1 MIKRFTECSV
11 QITYLSGRVS
21 QTAADIKVQLVH
33 MVQEELG
40 LSSLGERGSGTGSS
54 TCGGLAG
61 RLSSELPHP
70 QQRSGAGWRGGLP
83 LERGQVVA

>member
-1 MIKRFTECSV
+1 M
-11 QITYLSGRVS
+11 SGRVS

-40 LSSLGERGSGTGSS
+40 LSSQGERGSGTGSS
-54 TCGGLAG
+54 TCGGGLAG